1 MWFSVFRHLSRASPG
16 RSGRHSTLHCCLPL
30 ETRISLLNSPSPPKK
45 KTQTMVKEQTLLWFG
60 TICLVFCLL
69 GKQCPP
75 QSPNDRWLYEMETI
89 VSHSPATAC
98 PLPDLWH
105 YPHVPLHLAESQ
117 VSPVT
122 DLSHG
127 CVSLLGNLHTQEN
140 HSPLDTSQDSRAG
153 TFPCILYVLVA
164 EGKGGGWVPRAV
176 HYQPEGQ
183 MKRISSSS
191 TWEPRCWS
199 SCCGSLHSQL
209 WSSQSISQNG
219 VVLSWLL
226 FSPTLRRP
234 QLRGKTEGTQ
244 SVPGQGWGGS
254 FHFLPAY
261 IHAE

>member
-1 MWFSVFRHLSRASPG
+1 
-16 RSGRHSTLHCCLPL
+16 
-30 ETRISLLNSPSPPKK
+30 
-45 KTQTMVKEQTLLWFG
+45 MVKEQTLLWFG

-105 YPHVPLHLAESQ
+105 YPRVPLHLAESR
-117 VSPVT
+117 VSPIT

-140 HSPLDTSQDSRAG
+140 HSPLDNSQDSRAS
-153 TFPCILYVLVA
+153 TLPCILYVLVA
-164 EGKGGGWVPRAV
+164 EGKGSGWVPRAV

-219 VVLSWLL
+219 AVFASLLSHPLEA
-226 FSPTLRRP
+226 T
-234 QLRGKTEGTQ
+234 TQ
-244 SVPGQGWGGS
+244 REDWRHPVSTQTGMGR
-254 FHFLPAY
+254 FLPLSPS
-261 IHAE
+261 IHTCRVTSQTFVLKRNI